1 MECDEFHVVRRLPP
15 RPGVANVACPV
26 VRSYDE
32 PSFLCTA
39 AEALLHWRAAAEF
52 EDVLA
57 RATHFGV
64 GVWQHQTQ
72 REVRNGEQVSP
83 FLVSV
88 VEVTN

>member
-1 MECDEFHVVRRLPP
+1 MAD
-15 RPGVANVACPV
+15 
-26 VRSYDE
+26 DE

-52 EDVLA
+52 KDVLA
-57 RATHFGV
+57 RATHF

-72 REVRNGEQVSP
+72 REVRNGEQVSL